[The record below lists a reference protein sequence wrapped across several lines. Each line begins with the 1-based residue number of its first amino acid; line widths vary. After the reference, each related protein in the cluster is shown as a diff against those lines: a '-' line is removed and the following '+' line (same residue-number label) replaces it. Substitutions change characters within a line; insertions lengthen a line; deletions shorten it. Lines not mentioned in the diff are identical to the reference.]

1 MSCLLDTHAL
11 LWSLFEPNRLGSTA
25 LKLLQDPQQTVYVS
39 LITVWELS
47 LKYSIGKLDLQGV
60 TPDAFPDLIL
70 QTGFELLPLTALEAA
85 TFHNLPK
92 LEHKD
97 PFDRLLIWQAI
108 SRKLSFVSQDTACSK
123 YHTFGLKVVW

>member
-1 MSCLLDTHAL
+1 MNCLLDTHTL
-11 LWSLFEPNRLGSTA
+11 LWSLFEPNRLGTA
-25 LKLLQDPQQTVYVS
+25 ALELLQDPKQTVYVS
-39 LITVWELS
+39 VISVWEIS

-70 QTGFELLPLTALEAA
+70 QTGFELLPLAAQDAA
-85 TFHNLPK
+85 TFHNLAR

-108 SRKLSFVSQDTACSK
+108 SHKLVFVSQDKACAAYRK
-123 YHTFGLKVVW
+123 QGLKVVW